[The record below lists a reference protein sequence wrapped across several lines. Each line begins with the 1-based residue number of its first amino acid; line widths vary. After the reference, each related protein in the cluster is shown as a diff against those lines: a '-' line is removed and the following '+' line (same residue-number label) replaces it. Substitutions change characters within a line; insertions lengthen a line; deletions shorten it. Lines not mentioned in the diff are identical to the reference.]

1 MGILNWIT
9 QGCDSL
15 TATAAPSI
23 DALGL
28 HICIALATIMLVWFG
43 VQESLASAQGGP
55 GFNMAK
61 FMNFFMLITF
71 AYVMVRFYDST
82 IPGVGYSLRGFI
94 NGGAQ
99 YLVTIIGNQSLTN
112 ILSILDQA
120 QATSGPGVVKALM
133 NPYYAI
139 VYVLIQVIL
148 AFFSAV
154 VSVIVAYGAIA
165 TAVVGLVG
173 PVFIPFLVF
182 DKLEFLFWGWLRAF
196 IGFCFYKVLAAA
208 VLSIMGTLLAH
219 YYTDIVA
226 FSDPGLMV
234 KQLPLLII
242 LVTVNIYILFKIPA
256 LTMSI
261 FSGSTG
267 GHDGGMGIA
276 TAAVRQSEINER
288 RRSMSTTT
296 KVSPEITRAAERYLE
311 QYGDP
316 LVMNT
321 YLKITILV
329 LAVVCLTLAALT
341 FESQKALA
349 NMHPMIVRINDVGRA
364 EAIDYRNFQY
374 RPQEAEDKYYLTRWA
389 ELYFSRNRFTIER
402 DQTNSLYFLNGDVQ
416 RAVIEQERKNKNNRD
431 LCERQPAPVC
441 GCRGQE
447 CCSRRPP
454 AIALLG
460 PHRI

>member
-15 TATAAPSI
+15 TTTAAPSI

-61 FMNFFMLITF
+61 FLNFFMLITF
-71 AYVMVRFYDST
+71 AYVMVRFYDNT

-120 QATSGPGVVKALM
+120 QATSGPGVAKALM

-154 VSVIVAYGAIA
+154 VSVIVAYGAIS

-267 GHDGGMGIA
+267 GHDGGLGFA
-276 TAAVRQSEINER
+276 TAA
-288 RRSMSTTT
+288 
-296 KVSPEITRAAERYLE
+296 
-311 QYGDP
+311 
-316 LVMNT
+316 
-321 YLKITILV
+321 
-329 LAVVCLTLAALT
+329 
-341 FESQKALA
+341 
-349 NMHPMIVRINDVGRA
+349 IVKMR
-364 EAIDYRNFQY
+364 
-374 RPQEAEDKYYLTRWA
+374 
-389 ELYFSRNRFTIER
+389 
-402 DQTNSLYFLNGDVQ
+402 
-416 RAVIEQERKNKNNRD
+416 
-431 LCERQPAPVC
+431 
-441 GCRGQE
+441 
-447 CCSRRPP
+447 
-454 AIALLG
+454 
-460 PHRI
+460 